1 MRGRSE
7 MDCEISVIVP
17 VYNVEPFLER
27 CINSVLSQS
36 FGDFELLLI
45 DDGSTDR
52 CPEICDNFV
61 KKDARVRV
69 IHQSNRGVSAA
80 RNVGIG
86 CSGGKYITFVDSDD
100 VIHRD
105 YLLKLHSALLDY
117 SADVSVCDFKYLF
130 EKFDETFQSM
140 GMIHC
145 FSGRE
150 ACKQIYTS
158 DCENDALSMVTLW
171 GKLYPRRLFHNVR
184 FPEGRIHEDQFVVYK
199 LLYGC
204 KKVVEIQEYLYGYNC
219 NVNGIIRSSFTN
231 KRYDDIIALDEAIEF
246 YKRNSD
252 IELVNLASDLKTV
265 LIAKYAIMARK
276 AGIYRK
282 VPQIYK
288 MNLLDAANKVREMYG
303 RDYYEAFMVRYY
315 PYLVYI
321 EAYIRKIREVL
332 NNIRG

>member
-1 MRGRSE
+1 MKPLLSII
-7 MDCEISVIVP
+7 MP
-17 VYNVEPFLER
+17 VYNSAEYLKR
-27 CINSVLSQS
+27 CIESILNQK
-36 FGDFELLLI
+36 FDNIELLI
-45 DDGSTDR
+45 VNDGSTDESEKIIEEFLKIDKR
-52 CPEICDNFV
+52 IIYIKQENM
-61 KKDARVRV
+61 
-69 IHQSNRGVSAA
+69 GVSAA
-80 RNVGIG
+80 RNAALKAA
-86 CSGGKYITFVDSDD
+86 SGKYITFVDSDD